1 MNNVS
6 DRATRRQF
14 LGRAATVSAAAGTP
28 FAANLFAV
36 GAASAQQASDYKALV
51 CIFLGGGN
59 DQSNTVVP
67 ISTAE
72 YDAYA
77 RSRGALALPSQ
88 QLLPI
93 TPTSWNGPSLA
104 LNPSIASLK
113 ALFDSGKVACL
124 ANVGTLCAPTTRAQY
139 LSGSVKLPFQLFSH
153 SDQAGAW
160 QTGLPDRPSA
170 TGWLGRMGDLTASAF
185 NPGSSVSIA
194 MSVAGNT
201 TILAGDRTIQYQV
214 TTQGAVKVSALS
226 NLGGSAVA
234 GNALRTLTTG
244 ARPDSLLE
252 NELNKVSGRA
262 IGAES
267 IVTSGLSAVTLTTA
281 FPNTSVGNQLK
292 MVAQLI
298 GARSGLAQK
307 RQIFFVQAGGYDFH
321 SNLIGAQSDRLKELS
336 DAMAAFYQATV
347 ALGVSR
353 NVTSFTAS
361 DFGRALQSNGQGSD
375 HGWGGHHFIM
385 GDAVIGNRIYGKFPT
400 VVLNGPEDAGQGRL
414 VPSTSV
420 DEYVATLALWFGVS
434 PTNLSTV
441 VPNIGRFSR
450 TDLGFLSTT

>member
-1 MNNVS
+1 
-6 DRATRRQF
+6 
-14 LGRAATVSAAAGTP
+14 
-28 FAANLFAV
+28 
-36 GAASAQQASDYKALV
+36 
-51 CIFLGGGN
+51 
-59 DQSNTVVP
+59 
-67 ISTAE
+67 
-72 YDAYA
+72 
-77 RSRGALALPSQ
+77 
-88 QLLPI
+88 
-93 TPTSWNGPSLA
+93 
-104 LNPSIASLK
+104 
-113 ALFDSGKVACL
+113 
-124 ANVGTLCAPTTRAQY
+124 
-139 LSGSVKLPFQLFSH
+139 
-153 SDQAGAW
+153 
-160 QTGLPDRPSA
+160 
-170 TGWLGRMGDLTASAF
+170 
-185 NPGSSVSIA
+185 
-194 MSVAGNT
+194 
-201 TILAGDRTIQYQV
+201 
-214 TTQGAVKVSALS
+214 
-226 NLGGSAVA
+226 
-234 GNALRTLTTG
+234 LTTG
-244 ARPDSLLE
+244 TRPDSLLE

-267 IVTSGLSAVTLTTA
+267 IVTSGLSAVTLSTA

-385 GDAVIGNRIYGKFPT
+385 GDAVIGNRIYGRFPT

-420 DEYVATLALWFGVS
+420 DEYVATLASWFGVS